1 MFWTVKKPPL
11 PFTVFF
17 SKNQKKAL
25 LHTGTKKKNCR
36 LEQCPNR
43 QKKRVDRQT
52 GKPHR
57 KRSKTLSSVPGDL
70 HNSTIARILKNSSDF
85 GK

>member
-25 LHTGTKKKNCR
+25 LHTGTKKKKLPAGTMSEPAEKKGR
-36 LEQCPNR
+36 SSNR
-43 QKKRVDRQT
+43 
-52 GKPHR
+52 
-57 KRSKTLSSVPGDL
+57 KTAQETL
-70 HNSTIARILKNSSDF
+70 
-85 GK
+85 

>member
-25 LHTGTKKKNCR
+25 LHTGTKKKTAGWNNVR
-36 LEQCPNR
+36 TGRKKGSIVKQENR
-43 QKKRVDRQT
+43 T
-52 GKPHR
+52 G
-57 KRSKTLSSVPGDL
+57 
-70 HNSTIARILKNSSDF
+70 NALKLYRPFPATSITVL
-85 GK
+85 